1 MNKYQFFIV
10 LLVLNFIFISS
21 DESSCFNEAKQDIDS
36 NTLKCYYESI
46 KNKNINFC
54 KEIPYSTFASDIKYE
69 YINNILYNV
78 SCSSSNR
85 KTYPLEKCGENGKS
99 KDNLDD
105 CKKYSNVLNSC
116 CFTEGKSSIY
126 EKGCYWLGTKY
137 EGDIDWA
144 NGHFECNSNYLKAKY
159 LFMLFLIFTF
169 IF

>member
-1 MNKYQFFIV
+1 MKCPEYNIT
-10 LLVLNFIFISS
+10 
-21 DESSCFNEAKQDIDS
+21 
-36 NTLKCYYESI
+36 TL
-46 KNKNINFC
+46 
-54 KEIPYSTFASDIKYE
+54 A
-69 YINNILYNV
+69 
-78 SCSSSNR
+78 
-85 KTYPLEKCGENGKS
+85 LEKCGKNEAKS
-99 KDNLDD
+99 LDD